1 MKIKYFFEKAK
12 KEEVK
17 LGRETKKGRKFA
29 PLVLNQLPNILSKK
43 HAILLVGKKGWRLNP
58 PPLKSPV

>member
-17 LGRETKKGRKFA
+17 LDRETKKGRKFA

-43 HAILLVGKKGWRLNP
+43 HANF
-58 PPLKSPV
+58 